1 MRRIGKKA
9 GAVIAAVLLGMG
21 GMLGAC
27 GGNAESSAS
36 STVSEIQEGSASSV
50 SETASGSALAE
61 SGGESGSAADGS
73 QAGQEKNAPEIAG
86 LEYESAMELKYARGF
101 DVYYYSGGYALID
114 IHDNARYLV
123 VPEGAETPEGL
134 DEDIC
139 VLLQPLDRMYL
150 AATSAMALFD
160 ALDALDSI
168 RLTGTAASGWYIDAA
183 VEALNSG
190 EMLFAGKYDEPDY
203 ELMIEEDCDLAIES
217 TMILHAPKV
226 QEMIEDLGIPVF
238 IDRSSYEEH
247 PLGRTEW
254 IKLYSVLVDREEE
267 AAAFFDQQ
275 AQVIEELKDFPNTGK
290 TVAFFYVNTDG
301 SIVVRASGD
310 YIPEMIELG
319 GGKYVFDDLT
329 DEESNR
335 SSISISMEDFYAAAR
350 DADYL
355 IYNATIDNPIETTE
369 ELLAKNELFAEF
381 KAVQEGNVWCAGKYL
396 YQATD
401 VIGQMTKDVN
411 LMLTG
416 GSEDEMTFL
425 TKVSEEAS

>member
-1 MRRIGKKA
+1 MRRRIGKKA
-9 GAVIAAVLLGMG
+9 GAVIAAALLGMG

-27 GGNAESSAS
+27 GGNAESSAA

-50 SETASGSALAE
+50 SETASRSASAE
-61 SGGESGSAADGS
+61 SGGESGGAADGS
-73 QAGQEKNAPEIAG
+73 QAGQEKNATEIAG

-139 VLLQPLDRMYL
+139 VLPQPLDRMYL

-183 VEALNSG
+183 VEALDSG

-254 IKLYSVLVDREEE
+254 ILS
-267 AAAFFDQQ
+267 
-275 AQVIEELKDFPNTGK
+275 
-290 TVAFFYVNTDG
+290 
-301 SIVVRASGD
+301 
-310 YIPEMIELG
+310 
-319 GGKYVFDDLT
+319 
-329 DEESNR
+329 
-335 SSISISMEDFYAAAR
+335 
-350 DADYL
+350 L
-355 IYNATIDNPIETTE
+355 IHI
-369 ELLAKNELFAEF
+369 
-381 KAVQEGNVWCAGKYL
+381 
-396 YQATD
+396 
-401 VIGQMTKDVN
+401 
-411 LMLTG
+411 
-416 GSEDEMTFL
+416 
-425 TKVSEEAS
+425 